1 MQKWRSLLAHLEV
14 FDERGECLSEQEMLE
29 FETKNN
35 IKLPKDYKIFSQI
48 FGSGTLGNMINI
60 YSPIYSHCFHQ
71 FSLETIHYE
80 ITYHQLYSLEELE
93 KDMTLESIADL
104 LKGAFVFGEDCAAR
118 IAIFDL
124 RTYSESDYSC
134 DIYWLKCPEFDGEI
148 YRIGRDFFEF
158 VCDFCLGTKSYE
170 ILPISIC
177 PDPSCLV
184 HTFTCFST
192 IDEEKDILSSAN
204 IQEEP
209 NFLCEP
215 YEFVFRESSD
225 SDEDE
230 FMKSYDL
237 DELRESSEP
246 SEHTL
251 FMWKE
256 RLIEDFT
263 HLHLPSEYTWNY
275 FNRDREREREEEDRQ
290 ILLKAIQNNNRYA
303 LFRYIET
310 FRGHSDS
317 VYSITFT
324 PDGQT
329 LASGGADGTIK
340 IWNLNTGQGIC
351 TLTEHTDAV
360 VSLIA
365 SPDGKTLL
373 SGSADTTIKIW
384 NLSTSQVIRTLTGHT
399 CSVLCLAISPDGTRL
414 ASGAADNTIIVW
426 DLNTYQVIHTLS
438 GHSHTV
444 LSVAISP
451 DEKTLASASAD
462 TYIKLWDLDSGTEIR
477 TLEANCGLV
486 FAVRFHP
493 SGQMLASVH
502 EQDKS
507 IKFWHPATGKLIRTM
522 STEVEIVSAT
532 ISPDWTT
539 LAGGGGDTNYLI
551 GLWDLEKVTGITYF
565 SSGGQIDH
573 KGCVYCVVFSP
584 DGQTLA
590 SGSKDTTVKL
600 WGVPPPIKIE

>member
-14 FDERGECLSEQEMLE
+14 FDEQGECLSEEEILE
-29 FETKNN
+29 FETRNN
-35 IKLPKDYKIFSQI
+35 IELPKDYKIFSQI
-48 FGSGTLGNMINI
+48 FGSGVFGNMINI
-60 YSPIYSHCFHQ
+60 YSPIHSHYFHQ
-71 FSLETIHYE
+71 YPLETIRYE
-80 ITYHQLYSLEELE
+80 ITNRLWYPLEELE
-93 KDMTLESIADL
+93 KNMNLESIVDL
-104 LKGAFVFGEDCAAR
+104 LKGAFVFGEDCAGY

-134 DIYWLKCPEFDGEI
+134 DIYWVHCPEFDGGI
-148 YRIGRDFFEF
+148 YLVGRNFLEF
-158 VCDFCLGTKSYE
+158 VCNFCLGTKSYE
-170 ILPISIC
+170 VLPVSIW

-184 HTFTCFST
+184 HTFTFFSKSDKE
-192 IDEEKDILSSAN
+192 IDIISPAN
-204 IQEEP
+204 IQEVANISYDSYTIIETSGSSE
-209 NFLCEP
+209 FLET
-215 YEFVFRESSD
+215 S
-225 SDEDE
+225 
-230 FMKSYDL
+230 DL
-237 DELRESSEP
+237 DEFRETSRPFDHILS
-246 SEHTL
+246 
-251 FMWKE
+251 MWE
-256 RLIEDFT
+256 NRISEDFR
-263 HLHLPSEYTWNY
+263 HLHLPSEYIWNY
-275 FNRDREREREEEDRQ
+275 FDRDREREREEEDRE
-290 ILLKAIQNNNRYA
+290 IILKAIQDNNLYA
-303 LFRYIET
+303 LFRYIKT

-317 VYSITFT
+317 VYTIAFN

-329 LASGGADGTIK
+329 LASGGADRTIK
-340 IWNLNTGQGIC
+340 IWDLKTGQEIY

-384 NLSTSQVIRTLTGHT
+384 NLSTSQVIHTLIGHT

-426 DLNTYQVIHTLS
+426 ELNTYQVIHTLS

-451 DEKTLASASAD
+451 DGKTLASASAD

-493 SGQMLASVH
+493 SGQVIASVH

-507 IKFWHPATGKLIRTM
+507 IKFWHPDTGKLIRTM

-532 ISPDWTT
+532 ISLDWTT

-573 KGCVYCVVFSP
+573 KECVYSVAFSP

-590 SGSKDTTVKL
+590 SGSKDSTVKL
-600 WGVPPPIKIE
+600 WGVPPPINIE